1 MPREVTFTWA
11 GGGGGMDGKLAVKF
25 PQNGCFVH
33 VELHSSLIGISKR

>member
-11 GGGGGMDGKLAVKF
+11 RGGMDGKLAVKF